1 MLDGL
6 QDLLMSWRKGR
17 GEGGEREVA
26 KKIPTTVC

>member
-6 QDLLMSWRKGR
+6 QDLLMSWR
-17 GEGGEREVA
+17 GEGGERDVA